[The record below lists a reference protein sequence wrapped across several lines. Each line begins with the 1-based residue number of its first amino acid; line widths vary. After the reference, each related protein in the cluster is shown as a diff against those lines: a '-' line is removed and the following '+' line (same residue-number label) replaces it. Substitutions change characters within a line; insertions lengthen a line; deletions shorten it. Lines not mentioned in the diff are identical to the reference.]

1 VAAAALA
8 GALRMAWAAR
18 HAGHRDLAVV
28 TAGVLLALVGRALIV
43 GYLEVT
49 QFRATIPLYLAAAY
63 PVTLLWCGLGALGLA
78 RAAPVDAVTVGA
90 AER

>member
-1 VAAAALA
+1 
-8 GALRMAWAAR
+8 
-18 HAGHRDLAVV
+18 
-28 TAGVLLALVGRALIV
+28 V